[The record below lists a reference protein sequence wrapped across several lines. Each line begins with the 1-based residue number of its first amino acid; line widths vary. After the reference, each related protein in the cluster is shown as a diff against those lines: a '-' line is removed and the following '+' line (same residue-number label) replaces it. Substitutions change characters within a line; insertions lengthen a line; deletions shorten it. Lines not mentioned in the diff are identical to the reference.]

1 MSSRLDDILRM
12 LDIFL
17 PIPCCWPDKRERE
30 VRRINSDIE
39 KQIRQPANI
48 LRTSRSEKKMDKN
61 KSRDGHMDI
70 LSAKY

>member
-61 KSRDGHMDI
+61 KSRDGQMDI